1 MGSPSRIA
9 PLPAYN
15 YLVSIQKYG
24 RPSTQPLG
32 GFSDVSGLETDI
44 HISEYRDGNEAEP
57 HVRKIPG
64 SHKVG
69 DVTLKRGVV
78 NSMDLWQWITDA
90 RTIGV
95 GAQQD
100 VTITLQD
107 ESGKGVQQWTLR
119 NCVPMKYTGPTLAGK
134 GGGDVAMEELVL
146 SAEGYEISPANA

>member
-1 MGSPSRIA
+1 MSDRNA

-15 YLVSIQKYG
+15 FLVDWGGPQGPTK
-24 RPSTQPLG
+24 PLG

-44 HISEYRDGNEAEP
+44 HLSEYRNGNEANP

-78 NSMDLWQWITDA
+78 NSMDLWAWIRAA
-90 RTIGV
+90 RTQGV
-95 GAQQD
+95 AAQRD
-100 VTITLQD
+100 VVITLRD
-107 ESGKGVQQWTLR
+107 ESGLPVQQWKLT
-119 NCVPMKYTGPTLAGK
+119 NVIPMKYTGPTLAGK

-146 SAEGYEISPANA
+146 SAEGYEISPAS